1 MTSMQSKWKL
11 VTIFLVVFAI
21 VTAGCMPIRQG
32 AMQPGGQ
39 GERQAGAG
47 SRMAGRFADVT
58 DVEDNGST
66 GLNAGMMQTAIANI
80 PVGSLTDSEQAGLLY
95 MREEEKLAHDVYVTL
110 SKKWALPV
118 FQNIPKS
125 EQTHT
130 EAVKLLLDRY
140 SLADPATG
148 KAVGVFTNETLQK
161 LYDQLI
167 EKGNQSLTNALTVGA
182 TIEDLDIVD
191 LQTRLAQTDK
201 TDIQLVYENLMKG
214 SRNHLRAFT
223 QTLTSQAGETYQPQY
238 LSQDAFAAI
247 INAPMERGRS
257 R

>member
-1 MTSMQSKWKL
+1 
-11 VTIFLVVFAI
+11 
-21 VTAGCMPIRQG
+21 
-32 AMQPGGQ
+32 
-39 GERQAGAG
+39 
-47 SRMAGRFADVT
+47 MAGRFADVT
-58 DVEDNGST
+58 NVEDNGST
-66 GLNAGMMQTAIANI
+66 GLNAGMMQTAIANL
-80 PVGSLTDSEQAGLLY
+80 PLGTLTDSEQAGLRY

-125 EQTHT
+125 EQTHM

-148 KAVGVFTNETLQK
+148 KAVGVFTDVALQK
-161 LYDQLI
+161 LYDQLL
-167 EKGNQSLTNALTVGA
+167 EKGNQSLANALTVGA

-223 QTLTSQAGETYQPQY
+223 QTLTSQAGETYKPQY
-238 LSQDAFAAI
+238 LSQEDFAAI